1 MNPTD
6 ELAFPFRT
14 FSNELQMDMTEFI
27 ETGVNKELIDPV
39 NAGRLLALGDVATGC
54 SVELSAAMQNKL
66 YAINDGYDSEY
77 VPGRIIAPALRVR
90 EDFREVSR
98 VYLQLADKAPW
109 LLRDLFA
116 VDEICD
122 PAEAIAVSGIPADF
136 ADHPLRVAPQ
146 TQTLAGF
153 HPKSPRIFSERDNNI
168 LTKPPKGVRRQWKQ
182 AAAVRWAL
190 HLSYFNADTEEP
202 IVNSVT
208 RHYDLQLVKKKQT
221 QTD

>member
-1 MNPTD
+1 MYPLD
-6 ELAFPFRT
+6 ELAFPVRK
-14 FSNELQMDMTEFI
+14 FSNELQIDIGQFI
-27 ETGVNKELIDPV
+27 DTGLGKELIDPV
-39 NAGRLLALGDVATGC
+39 NAGRLLALGDAATTGTID
-54 SVELSAAMQNKL
+54 LSADAETAL
-66 YAINDGYDSEY
+66 YAINANYDTEY

-122 PAEAIAVSGIPADF
+122 PAESIAVSGIPEDF
-136 ADHPLRVAPQ
+136 ADHPLLVSPQ

-190 HLSYFNADTEEP
+190 HLSYFNAATEEST
-202 IVNSVT
+202 VKNVT
-208 RHYDLQLVKKKQT
+208 RHYDLQLIKKK
-221 QTD
+221 